1 MDRIEIK
8 GYKSIKELDL
18 ELAPLNILIGS
29 NGSGKSNFL
38 SFFTLLENIYRK
50 NLCFFCSPKYI
61 LEYGTDSG

>member
-29 NGSGKSNFL
+29 NGSGKFFFPFFL
-38 SFFTLLENIYRK
+38 SWKIFTIRTYRATLL
-50 NLCFFCSPKYI
+50 
-61 LEYGTDSG
+61 

>member
-29 NGSGKSNFL
+29 NGSGKSIFL
-38 SFFTLLENIYRK
+38 SWKIFTIRTYRATLL
-50 NLCFFCSPKYI
+50 
-61 LEYGTDSG
+61 